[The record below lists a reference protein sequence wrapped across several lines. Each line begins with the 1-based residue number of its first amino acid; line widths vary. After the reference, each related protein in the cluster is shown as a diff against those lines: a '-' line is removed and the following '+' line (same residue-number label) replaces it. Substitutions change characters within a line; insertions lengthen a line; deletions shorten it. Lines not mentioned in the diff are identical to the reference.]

1 MVGGLLSRRFQW
13 TTNILVITVTYC
25 IDILV
30 ITVTYYI
37 DILVITVACYTD
49 ILVMTVSDARDG
61 TRDGAARLFGVAS
74 SPPP

>member
-1 MVGGLLSRRFQW
+1 MFTTTVVGGLLSRRFQW
-13 TTNILVITVTYC
+13 TTNILVITVTYY

-30 ITVTYYI
+30 ITVTY
-37 DILVITVACYTD
+37 YTD